1 VRTVKITVD
10 GVLRVHL
17 SMLVHVFPLNLVLL
31 LCRCCRDVMQI
42 ITTWIAAKSFQI
54 VPVAKIIKIIV
65 DGVVQELDPM

>member
-1 VRTVKITVD
+1 
-10 GVLRVHL
+10 
-17 SMLVHVFPLNLVLL
+17 
-31 LCRCCRDVMQI
+31 MQI